1 VSVGNA
7 LTRSTIVTPSQR
19 LVRAFNKPNSRFK
32 FRELVDITK
41 LTAIKTNGLID
52 ELRAQGMKI
61 IYGKV
66 DHCFYLSKIPTPYS
80 NSFDL
85 SHLPKKGRFGA
96 ISDTH
101 LCSDAER
108 LDLLRYAYAEMK
120 SQGVTTV
127 LHAGDICD
135 GWEVYMGH
143 AQFVKVGGGAKQA
156 RYAIQHYPK
165 VEGITTYFISGN

>member
-1 VSVGNA
+1 MEA
-7 LTRSTIVTPSQR
+7 RER
-19 LVRAFNKPNSRFK
+19 LVRAFNKPNSRYK
-32 FRELVDITK
+32 FRELVVITK
-41 LTAIKTNGLID
+41 LSAEKTNGLID
-52 ELRAQGMKI
+52 QLRAEGLKI
-61 IYGKV
+61 VYGKV

-85 SHLPKKGRFGA
+85 SHLPLVGKFGA

-108 LDLLRYAYAEMK
+108 LDLLKQAYLEMK
-120 SQGVTTV
+120 SQKVSV
-127 LHAGDICD
+127 ILHCGDICD
-135 GWEVYMGH
+135 GWEVYAGH

-165 VEGITTYFISGN
+165 VEGLTTYFISGN